1 MEEFE
6 AQVAWP
12 GDQPSSYGG
21 GGASTAQEPMT
32 AEPRT
37 TEDEDELTPPEP
49 LDYDAGT
56 YTTQEEEATPEQIP
70 EPSPALAHAPDD
82 ATPVVE
88 SEQTIQDSLVAPA
101 LDLNE
106 DQSQEEQNV

>member
-1 MEEFE
+1 MSGCVMLSNE
-6 AQVAWP
+6 
-12 GDQPSSYGG
+12 GDLVG
-21 GGASTAQEPMT
+21 
-32 AEPRT
+32 
-37 TEDEDELTPPEP
+37 DEVPHIHVHLHNN
-49 LDYDAGT
+49 A
-56 YTTQEEEATPEQIP
+56 I
-70 EPSPALAHAPDD
+70 DD